1 MLELLATGFEFSA
14 VSKTEVSLLDIP
26 EGVPE
31 DGAVCTKNPQDHRL
45 VSALI
50 DRDENQWF
58 ISMVRDPRD
67 VISSRH
73 GLHPGVYWANLR
85 QWRGWLDS
93 TRPFRH
99 HPRLIEVRYEELVKN
114 PDAVQQTLAKRLPF
128 LAAVMQFSEFHKV
141 AKPSMQS
148 LTAMREVRPVSSA
161 SIGRWHQNLPR
172 IAGQLRIHGPIT
184 EELIEL
190 GYEED
195 DRWLSLLEGVAADT
209 SPGHWPD
216 FISPEF
222 AEKYRNQQQEKLQAY
237 LEARGI

>member
-58 ISMVRDPRD
+58 LSMVRDPRD

-114 PDAVQQTLAKRLPF
+114 PDAVQQTFAKRLPF

-141 AKPSMQS
+141 AKPSRQS
-148 LTAMREVRPVSSA
+148 LTAMGEVRPVSSA
-161 SIGRWHQNLPR
+161 SIGRWRQNLPR